1 MRRYLLVLVT
11 IAVVL
16 SLALV
21 GCVGTQP
28 QPPQPPDG
36 GGGDGG
42 GTPEPTPTEFVPS
55 PADGAKVL
63 AGSKVT
69 FDWST
74 WEEAKNATWFR
85 FHYAWGDCDEEP
97 DDWDY
102 VQENKD
108 PCCPLE
114 TKYATTLN
122 QCGVFWWK
130 VEICTDEGTKVKG
143 PFKVCSVPGFLVE
156 LVSAVGTPTVLAS
169 AVVSP
174 EDENATLQLD
184 ACKLPS
190 SFNIRVT
197 AKATTT
203 LCATTT
209 YKVELSSLAKSGP
222 WFTLSGTT
230 TDATDT
236 WNSGTTV
243 DEINLTTVEAS
254 EVVCTAMFGETIATV
269 SFTVFPDIPGAGCCP
284 TETHCCKTEYKVNIV
299 LEGDEPELDLWAS
312 CDDCGGP
319 CTCGWLVLK
328 MNECFT
334 LVATDTGARTPDAT
348 IIIRDEN
355 GKFIEI
361 SPEELESA
369 THTDMKVINK
379 VRHYFWCLD
388 GMDQVGMDKVTS
400 GSNYTIGVNKGA
412 FKFTNGEV
420 TFGWP
425 CADKEFN
432 VTAK

>member
-1 MRRYLLVLVT
+1 MVLVT

-21 GCVGTQP
+21 GCVGTQA
-28 QPPQPPDG
+28 PDG

-85 FHYAWGDCDEEP
+85 FYYAWGDCDEEP

-143 PFKVCSVPGFLVE
+143 PFDLCSVPGFLVE
-156 LVSAVGTPTVLAS
+156 LESTDGTPTVLAS

-190 SFNIRVT
+190 SFNIKVT

-209 YKVELSSLAKSGP
+209 YKVELSSEAKSGP
-222 WFTLSGTT
+222 WFTLTGN
-230 TDATDT
+230 ATGT

-243 DEINLTTVEAS
+243 NATNLATVQAS
-254 EVVCTAMFGETIATV
+254 QVVCTAMFGETIATV
-269 SFTVFPDIPGAGCCP
+269 SFTVFPDIPAQGCCP
-284 TETHCCKTEYKVNIV
+284 PVIHCCKTEYKVTIE
-299 LEGDEPELDLWAS
+299 LEGDEPELDLWSA
-312 CDDCGGP
+312 CGPCGGD
-319 CTCGWLVLK
+319 CECGWLVLK
-328 MNECFT
+328 LDKCFDLDDPIPTATVTIVDAPRYIRLGVDSLDPAT
-334 LVATDTGARTPDAT
+334 LTYYYDTVKGW
-348 IIIRDEN
+348 
-355 GKFIEI
+355 
-361 SPEELESA
+361 
-369 THTDMKVINK
+369 H
-379 VRHYFWCLD
+379 FWCLD
-388 GMDQVGMDKVTS
+388 GRYEGPGMWAIEKGKSYIIEVPQ
-400 GSNYTIGVNKGA
+400 GA
-412 FKFTNGEV
+412 FKFRNANGAV
-420 TFGWP
+420 FGWP
-425 CADKEFN
+425 CADKEFD
-432 VTAK
+432 VTAE